1 MNGWTYYLHLL
12 IMGAQAFKPILVT
25 RTTCRICGCRSLT
38 PVVSLGDQYIGGVL
52 ASETGEAFIKRKVPL
67 DLVRCDPSVDENACG
82 LVQMRHTV
90 PPKVLYHKYYYQ
102 SGINQSMR
110 DNLRSIT
117 ELVEST
123 IQLEK
128 DDIILDI
135 GCNDGTLLE
144 AYQTKGLKKIGI
156 DPSDVALMAREK
168 GFEVINDFFS
178 ERSFRSIY
186 PKKKARVITSIS
198 MFYDLEEPHRFVEDI
213 YNVLR
218 EDGIWIL
225 EQSYLPLMLKMNSF
239 DTICHEHLEYYS
251 LAALERLFND
261 HHLEVIDAHLNDVNG
276 GSSRLVVAHAGKIK
290 PSPEAND
297 RLQELRI
304 REFEMAIETDAP
316 YATFRDNLEKIRSD
330 LQAFLK
336 KAKEDGK
343 LVHGYGASTKGSTTL
358 QFCGI
363 SPDLL
368 PAIADRNPRK
378 WGSYTIGTN
387 IKIISED
394 DSRAQNP
401 DYYLVLP
408 WHFIEE
414 FKKRESDFLER
425 GGKFIIPMPKVHT
438 IGKDDY

>member
-1 MNGWTYYLHLL
+1 
-12 IMGAQAFKPILVT
+12 MGAQAFKPILVT
-25 RTTCRICGCRSLT
+25 RTTCRICGCQSLT
-38 PVVSLGDQYIGGVL
+38 PVVSLGDQFIGGVL

-67 DLVRCDPSVDENACG
+67 DLVRCDPAVDENACG

-110 DNLRSIT
+110 DNLKGIAD
-117 ELVEST
+117 LVKST
-123 IQLEK
+123 IPLEK
-128 DDIILDI
+128 DDIVLDI
-135 GCNDGTLLE
+135 GCNDGTLLDSYE
-144 AYQTKGLKKIGI
+144 TKGLKKLGI

-168 GFEVINDFFS
+168 GYQVVNDFFS
-178 ERSFRSIY
+178 ERSFRSAY

-213 YNVLR
+213 HHVLA

-290 PSPEAND
+290 LSPEAND

-316 YATFRDNLEKIRSD
+316 YAEFRQNIEKIRED
-330 LQAFLK
+330 LQTFLK

-358 QFCGI
+358 QYCGI
-363 SPDLL
+363 TSDLL

-387 IKIISED
+387 IKIISEE

-414 FKKRESDFLER
+414 FKQRESDFLER
-425 GGKFIIPMPKVHT
+425 GGKFIIPMPEVRT
-438 IGKDDY
+438 IGKDD

>member
-1 MNGWTYYLHLL
+1 
-12 IMGAQAFKPILVT
+12 MGAQAFKPILVT

-52 ASETGEAFIKRKVPL
+52 ASKTGEAFIKRKIPL
-67 DLVRCDPSVDENACG
+67 DLVRCDPAQDEQACG

-110 DNLRSIT
+110 DNLKSIT

-128 DDIILDI
+128 GDIVLDI
-135 GCNDGTLLE
+135 GCNDGTLLDSYE
-144 AYQTKGLKKIGI
+144 TKELKKLGI

-168 GFEVINDFFS
+168 GYEVVNDFFS
-178 ERSFRSIY
+178 ERSFRSAY

-198 MFYDLEEPHRFVEDI
+198 MFYDLEDPHRFVEDI
-213 YNVLR
+213 HRVLK

-276 GSSRLVVAHAGKIK
+276 GSSRLVVAHAGSIT
-290 PSPEAND
+290 PSQEAYE

-316 YATFRDNLEKIRSD
+316 YAEFRSHIEKIRDD

-336 KAKEDGK
+336 KARDEGK
-343 LVHGYGASTKGSTTL
+343 LVHGYGASTKGNTTL
-358 QFCGI
+358 QYCGI
-363 SPDLL
+363 TPELL

-378 WGSYTIGTN
+378 WGSYTIGSN
-387 IKIISED
+387 IQIISED
-394 DSRAQNP
+394 DSRKQKP

-425 GGKFIIPMPKVHT
+425 GGQFIIPMPQVHT
-438 IGKDDY
+438 IGKGD